1 LGSEFNPNPQTGL
14 SVRDATSAWLRSL
27 NRVLERSESPR
38 RSDWKH
44 YVSYLVALA
53 GDPEEQKRQ
62 GFDELTSGWAIGTIG
77 WKRALAREY
86 SHLKIDVGL
95 SAGGVRELN
104 EARWCDALAKA
115 FRDCGRGEPDIAQT
129 PPSTP
134 WKIAIAAK
142 LRREAAAPYS
152 WIARKLNLGNLNTLR
167 SNVRR
172 WQLLHHALA

>member
-1 LGSEFNPNPQTGL
+1 M
-14 SVRDATSAWLRSL
+14 
-27 NRVLERSESPR
+27 PR
-38 RSDWKH
+38 RLRVQYED
-44 YVSYLVALA
+44 ALYHVINR
-53 GDPEEQKRQ
+53 GNYR
-62 GFDELTSGWAIGTIG
+62 
-77 WKRALAREY
+77 
-86 SHLKIDVGL
+86 
-95 SAGGVRELN
+95 LN

-115 FRDCGRGEPDIAQT
+115 LRDYGHGESDFAQT

-152 WIARKLNLGNLNTLR
+152 WIAQKLNLGNLNTLR